1 MRTSSLNEGC
11 RAMLSRRQI
20 LVAGTALAV
29 LRGTRAEAQQRRT
42 PAHAGRTPVPAGT
55 PATTPLGPIDTAA
68 KFALIMDFNTGVTLL
83 DKEGDAPMP
92 PSSMTKLMTAYIVYG
107 MLKSGRLTLTQELPV
122 SERAWRMQ
130 GSKMFVPL
138 GGSVTVEDLIRGVIV
153 QSGNDACIVLA
164 EAVSGSEEGF
174 AELMNTRAKELGLTA
189 SNFRNSTGWPDPQQ
203 RMSCRD
209 IATLARRLITDFP
222 EYYRYDNEKTFKY
235 NGIEQQNR
243 NPLVQK
249 GVADGLKTGHTD
261 EGGYG
266 LVASSARGGRRVIV
280 VVNGLTSMHQRAEES
295 ERLLEWSFREFENV
309 TLFTAGDTIETA
321 KVWLGAQPTVPLVGG
336 QDLVLTMPRQ
346 WRRNAKIAVEYD
358 TPIPAPVERGDVL
371 GKLTVSGQGVPGM
384 NVPLLAGADVPRI
397 GLPGRAM
404 AVMSRY
410 VRGS

>member
-1 MRTSSLNEGC
+1 
-11 RAMLSRRQI
+11 MLGRRQV
-20 LVAGTALAV
+20 LLAGAALAALPGHV
-29 LRGTRAEAQQRRT
+29 VGAEQRR
-42 PAHAGRTPVPAGT
+42 PPPRGRVREAAPPAGT
-55 PATTPLGPIDTAA
+55 PAATPLGPIDTAA
-68 KFALIMDFNTGVTLL
+68 KFALILDFNTGATLL
-83 DKEGDAPMP
+83 DKNGDAPMP

-138 GGSVTVEDLIRGVIV
+138 GGTVKVEDLIRGVIV

-164 EAVSGSEEGF
+164 EAVAGSEEGF
-174 AELMNTRAKELGLTA
+174 AEQMNAKARELGLTA

-222 EYYRYDNEKTFKY
+222 EYYKYDNEKSFKY
-235 NGIEQQNR
+235 NNIEQQNR

-249 GVADGLKTGHTD
+249 GLADGLKTGHTE

-309 TLFTAGDTIETA
+309 MLFSAGDTVELA
-321 KVWLGAQPTVPLVGG
+321 KVWLGARPAVPLVGG

-346 WRRNAKIAVEYD
+346 WRRNAKIEVAYSD
-358 TPIPAPVERGDVL
+358 PIPAPVSRGDVL
-371 GKLTVSGQGVPGM
+371 GRLTVSGQGVPAM
-384 NVPLLAGADVPRI
+384 DVPLLAGADVPRLW
-397 GLPGRAM
+397 LPGRAV
-404 AVMSRY
+404 AVMARY
-410 VRGS
+410 VTGS

>member
-1 MRTSSLNEGC
+1 MLN
-11 RAMLSRRQI
+11 RRHI
-20 LVAGTALAV
+20 LVAGMALATLQDTAV
-29 LRGTRAEAQQRRT
+29 QAQQRRPT
-42 PAHAGRTPVPAGT
+42 PHGRARDAAPTGT
-55 PATTPLGPIDTAA
+55 PATTPLGPLDTAA
-68 KFALIMDFNTGVTLL
+68 KFALIMDFNTGATLL

-107 MLKSGRLTLTQELPV
+107 MLKAGRLTLTQELPV

-138 GGSVTVEDLIRGVIV
+138 GGAVKVEDLIRGVIV

-164 EAVSGSEEGF
+164 EAVAGSEEGF
-174 AELMNTRAKELGLTA
+174 AELMNAKAKELGLTA

-222 EYYRYDNEKTFKY
+222 EYYKYDNEKSFKY
-235 NGIEQQNR
+235 NGIDQQNR

-249 GVADGLKTGHTD
+249 GEADGLKTGHTE

-266 LVASSARGGRRVIV
+266 LVASSLRAGRRVIV

-309 TLFTAGDTIETA
+309 TLFTAGDTVELA
-321 KVWLGAQPTVPLVGG
+321 KVWLGALPTVPLVGG
-336 QDLVLTMPRQ
+336 EDLVLTMPRQ
-346 WRRNAKIAVEYD
+346 WRRTAKVAVEY
-358 TPIPAPVERGDVL
+358 TNPIPAPVSRGDVL

-384 NVPLLAGADVPRI
+384 GVPLLAGADVPRL
-397 GLPGRAM
+397 GLPGRAA
-404 AVMSRY
+404 AVVAHY
-410 VRGS
+410 VKGS

>member
-1 MRTSSLNEGC
+1 
-11 RAMLSRRQI
+11 MLQRRYI
-20 LVAGTALAV
+20 LVSGAALATCA
-29 LRGTRAEAQQRRT
+29 GAQAQQRRT
-42 PAHAGRTPVPAGT
+42 TPHGRTREAAATGT
-55 PATTPLGPIDTAA
+55 PATTPLGPVDTAA
-68 KFALIMDFNTGVTLL
+68 KFALIMDFNTGATML
-83 DKEGDAPMP
+83 DKEGDAPMA

-107 MLKSGRLTLTQELPV
+107 MLKSGRMTLTQELPV

-138 GGSVTVEDLIRGVIV
+138 NGTVKVEDLVRGVIV

-164 EAVSGSEEGF
+164 EAVSGSEEAF
-174 AELMNTRAKELGLTA
+174 ADLMNAKAKELGLTA
-189 SNFRNSTGWPDPQQ
+189 TTFRNSTGWPDPQQ

-222 EYYRYDNEKTFKY
+222 EYYHYDNEKAFKY

-266 LVASSARGGRRVIV
+266 LVASSARGGRRVVV

-309 TLFTAGDTIETA
+309 TLFTAGDTVEAA
-321 KVWLGAQPTVPLVGG
+321 KVWLGARPTVPLVGG
-336 QDLVLTMPRQ
+336 KDLVLTMPRQ
-346 WRRNAKIAVEYD
+346 WRKSAKIAVEYEN
-358 TPIPAPVERGDVL
+358 PVPAPISRGDTL
-371 GKLTVSGQGVPGM
+371 GKLTVSGQGVPAM
-384 NVPLLAGADVPRI
+384 QVPLLAGADVPRL

-410 VRGS
+410 VTGS

>member
-1 MRTSSLNEGC
+1 
-11 RAMLSRRQI
+11 MLSRRQV
-20 LVAGTALAV
+20 LVAGAAV
-29 LRGTRAEAQQRRT
+29 AAMLGLDAVAQQRRT
-42 PAHAGRTPVPAGT
+42 AAQGKTAAAASSGT
-55 PATTPLGPIDTAA
+55 PAATPLGPIDTAA
-68 KFALIMDFNTGVTLL
+68 KFAMILDFNTGATLL
-83 DKEGDAPMP
+83 DKAGDTPMP
-92 PSSMTKLMTAYIVYG
+92 PSSMTKLMTAYIIYG
-107 MLKSGRLTLTQELPV
+107 MLQSGRMTLAQELPV

-138 GGSVTVEDLIRGVIV
+138 GGSVKVEDLVRGVIV

-164 EAVSGSEEGF
+164 EAVSGSEEQF
-174 AELMNTRAKELGLTA
+174 AELMNAKAKELGLTA

-222 EYYRYDNEKTFKY
+222 EYYRYDSEKIFRY

-249 GVADGLKTGHTD
+249 GVADGLKTGHTED
-261 EGGYG
+261 GGYG

-309 TLFTAGDTIETA
+309 TLFTAGDTVESA
-321 KVWLGAQPTVPLVGG
+321 KVWLGARPTVPLVGG

-346 WRRNAKIAVEYD
+346 WRRHAKIEVEYAN
-358 TPIPAPVERGDVL
+358 PIPAPVSRGDVL
-371 GKLTVSGQGVPGM
+371 GKLTVSGQGVPAM
-384 NVPLLAGADVPRI
+384 DVPLLAGADVPRLW
-397 GLPGRAM
+397 LPGRAV

-410 VRGS
+410 VTGS